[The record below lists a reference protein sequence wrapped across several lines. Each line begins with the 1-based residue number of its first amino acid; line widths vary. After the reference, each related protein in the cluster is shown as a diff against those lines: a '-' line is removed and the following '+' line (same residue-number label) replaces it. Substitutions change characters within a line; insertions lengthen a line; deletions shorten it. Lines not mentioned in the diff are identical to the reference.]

1 LSIHDEEKKIEY
13 AKKAMEFYEKIEQKS
28 GVVYYA
34 LGVACE
40 RLGKKEKTIENYKEA
55 EKAYKE
61 EGETEKVEEVRKLIL
76 QLEKK

>member
-1 LSIHDEEKKIEY
+1 MEY
-13 AKKAMEFYEKIEQKS
+13 AKKTIDFYEKIEQKD
-28 GVVYYA
+28 GGVYYN
-34 LGVACE
+34 LGVGYGW
-40 RLGKKEKTIENYKEA
+40 LGDKEKAIENYKEA